1 MMLFELRQYRIKDNQ
16 RERWVRLME
25 DTIIPFQQA
34 KGMVVVGSFIAPQ
47 EPDLYVWIR
56 RFASEEER
64 KAQYA
69 SVYESEHWQTKI
81 KPQIDTMLDR
91 PRMVVTVLEATP
103 KSVIA

>member
-1 MMLFELRQYRIKDNQ
+1 MFFELRQYRIKDNQ
-16 RERWVRLME
+16 REQWVRLME
-25 DTIIPFQQA
+25 SAIIPFQQS
-34 KGMVVVGSFIAPQ
+34 KGMVVVGSFTAPE

-69 SVYESEHWQTKI
+69 AVYESEHWQTKI
-81 KPQIDTMLDR
+81 KPEIDRMLDR
-91 PRMVVTVLEATP
+91 PSMVVTLLQATA

>member
-1 MMLFELRQYRIKDNQ
+1 MFFELRQYHIKDNQ
-16 RERWVRLME
+16 RDEWVRFIE
-25 DTIIPFQQA
+25 DVIIPFQQS

-69 SVYESEHWQTKI
+69 AVYESEHWQTRI
-81 KPQIDTMLDR
+81 KPEIDRMLDR
-91 PRMVVTVLEATP
+91 PSMTVTVLEATP
-103 KSVIA
+103 KSIIA